1 MWWSCVFVKR
11 DFSPMALKAKGERLS
26 LICLGLVVVVLNSFG
41 QCAAVT
47 QTRSSKSS
55 IVLGPHLNGDL
66 NNGKEEQSTG
76 AVRFGRLILG
86 RNVKPRNASFSG
98 DEHTVSKVRVSN
110 VSLDDADYQ
119 SDMGWEPKQLG
130 GHVYGTIRPS
140 SPVVQSLLQMEP
152 SVECV
157 GDSMKLKFH
166 DTGSTPGSLFS
177 VDRGN
182 KSPLPLSQL
191 PTNCGHSIST
201 THQDWIFIAIYKG
214 CYVTLEDG
222 NYVLPMRWC
231 GLPIKMSCPAKTF
244 KPNPPTV
251 SCYPEGMVVKM
262 EGGTSAKDLRVKF
275 KGHWQPLMRVSSH
288 CGYSVVAHLEAV
300 TISAHYEPC
309 VELKD
314 GMFTLELAGEG
325 EFKVSCPSPVDQS
338 FPRPNYPQTPVFPV
352 PPTIALQPS
361 PMFPPQPTSPPKP
374 QAPLH
379 PYYTKPAEKP
389 KPATLPPGIPQY
401 YFSFY
406 PLPATPPPA
415 TKVPQGHE
423 QHPDYRHPKPVTS
436 SPPKDPQPPWYSES
450 FYPRPAEPVT
460 RMPGELPPATEAPND
475 KVYYPYD
482 RYPYDPQPAKPVTRP
497 PVIQR
502 PATEKPTSPLHPYY
516 TQPATLPPG
525 NPQYYFSFYPLPAT
539 PPPATK
545 VPQGHEQHPDYR
557 HPKPVTGSPAED
569 YQIPWEFFDRQPAKP
584 VTRTPVTV
592 PTPAILPPATEKP
605 TSPLRPY
612 YPKPATLPPGNSQY
626 YFSFYPLPPKP
637 VTPPPQV
644 STPATKAPQG
654 HVQHP
659 YYPHPLYPPHP
670 KPVTGSPPKD
680 SQIPWDSFD
689 PQPFKPAMYPVTQKP
704 TPAMLPPATEK
715 PTAPLHPYYPHHY
728 QQFYPEPAKPITIP
742 LRPATQTPEQ
752 TPLVVHTWIPAP
764 QQPSHPRTTKA
775 PPTVAPS
782 SPQPGDSYPP
792 HPGYCPAVCPTGFLT
807 CCPMPISF
815 HQHHHNHFGPVT
827 SKDSGI
833 IPAYPFKHTSDLFN
847 YASVSGPTQATTTP
861 QPITVQTVAP
871 TKMTLT
877 GFHDY
882 WSQHG
887 MRFSAS
893 LASYAQVPSDANKP
907 SEPQSPKQSHFQPYN
922 PQQPMRPYFEA
933 PASDSNKPMAQQQ
946 PIQPYLPHNP
956 QRLMHAY
963 PLPYNPQGP
972 VQPHGQAP
980 VYSNKPLELKRPASD
995 PSKPSE
1001 PQSLSSDLNKPLK
1014 PQPSKWPNYPFRP
1027 PMWYDP
1033 DMFYASKPLLQ
1044 PHHQT
1049 QLSESAMQMHS
1060 TLEQLSPQEHPH
1072 GLLQPPRPVK
1082 ELGGSLPSN
1091 SKGIS
1096 SLQQQN
1102 PSGHQMPT
1110 HYGSLPIYYA
1120 GAKPSYPQKPAAKPS
1135 GKPSRSE
1142 FPESFEH
1149 YWKPIVPLGPN
1160 EGFHVS
1166 YPAQSAG
1173 GSYPAQSAGG
1183 SYPAQSAG
1191 GSYPAQ
1197 SAGGSYPAQ
1206 SAGGS
1211 YPAQSA
1217 GGSYPAQSAGGSY
1230 PAQSAGGSY
1239 PAQSAGGSY
1248 PAQSAGG
1255 SYPAQSAGGSY
1266 PAQSAGGSYPAQSAG
1281 GSYPAAN

>member
-1 MWWSCVFVKR
+1 MWWSGVFVKR
-11 DFSPMALKAKGERLS
+11 DFSPMAWKAKEERLS

-41 QCAAVT
+41 QCTALT

-55 IVLGPHLNGDL
+55 IVLGPHLKGDL

-76 AVRFGRLILG
+76 AVQFGRLILG
-86 RNVKPRNASFSG
+86 RNVKPRNESFST
-98 DEHTVSKVRVSN
+98 DEHTVSKVRSSN
-110 VSLDDADYQ
+110 GSLDDADYQ
-119 SDMGWEPKQLG
+119 SDMGWESKQLG
-130 GHVYGTIRPS
+130 GQVYGTASPS
-140 SPVVQSLLQMEP
+140 SPVVESLLRMEP

-157 GDSMKLKFH
+157 GDSMKLKVH
-166 DTGSTPGSLFS
+166 DTGSTPGSLFF

-182 KSPLPLSQL
+182 QSPLPLSQL
-191 PTNCGHSIST
+191 PTSCGHSIRAT
-201 THQDWIFIAIYKG
+201 RQDWIFIAIYNG

-222 NYVLPMRWC
+222 NYVLPLRWW
-231 GLPIKMSCPAKTF
+231 GLPIKMSCPAKKSS

-275 KGHWQPLMRVSSH
+275 KGHWQPLMEVSPH
-288 CGYSVVAHLEAV
+288 CGYSVVPHLEYV

-309 VELKD
+309 VETKD

-325 EFKVSCPSPVDQS
+325 EVKVSCPSSVDQS
-338 FPRPNYPQTPVFPV
+338 IPRPNYPQNPLFPL

-361 PMFPPQPTSPPKP
+361 PMFPPRPTPPSKP

-379 PYYTKPAEKP
+379 PYFTKPA
-389 KPATLPPGIPQY
+389 
-401 YFSFY
+401 
-406 PLPATPPPA
+406 TP
-415 TKVPQGHE
+415 
-423 QHPDYRHPKPVTS
+423 
-436 SPPKDPQPPWYSES
+436 
-450 FYPRPAEPVT
+450 
-460 RMPGELPPATEAPND
+460 
-475 KVYYPYD
+475 
-482 RYPYDPQPAKPVTRP
+482 
-497 PVIQR
+497 
-502 PATEKPTSPLHPYY
+502 
-516 TQPATLPPG
+516 PPG
-525 NPQYYFSFYPLPAT
+525 NPQYYFSFYPLPAKPVTSAPPEDPQPHWYSESFYHQQAKPVTSSPPKDPQPHWYSESFYPQPVTHMPAT
-539 PPPATK
+539 PPPATEAPNGKVYYPYYPYPYDHPPMTQKPVTEKPTSPLHPYYTEPATHPPVNPQYYFSFHPLPATPSPATK
-545 VPQGHEQHPDYR
+545 VPQGPVQHPDYR
-557 HPKPVTGSPAED
+557 
-569 YQIPWEFFDRQPAKP
+569 
-584 VTRTPVTV
+584 
-592 PTPAILPPATEKP
+592 
-605 TSPLRPY
+605 
-612 YPKPATLPPGNSQY
+612 
-626 YFSFYPLPPKP
+626 
-637 VTPPPQV
+637 
-644 STPATKAPQG
+644 
-654 HVQHP
+654 
-659 YYPHPLYPPHP
+659 HP

-689 PQPFKPAMYPVTQKP
+689 RQPAKPATHPVTPKP
-704 TPAMLPPATEK
+704 TPAMLPPATEKPTAPLHPYYLKPDTLPPGNPQYYFSFYPLPAKPVTPPPQVSTPATNAPQGHVQHPYYPHPHYPPHPKPVTGSPPKDPQIPWDSFDRQPAKPVTPKPKPSMLPPATEK

-742 LRPATQTPEQ
+742 LRPVTQTSEQ
-752 TPLVVHTWIPAP
+752 TELVVHTWIPAP
-764 QQPSHPRTTKA
+764 QQPSHQRNTKA

-782 SPQPGDSYPP
+782 SPQPVDSYPP

-827 SKDSGI
+827 SKDSVI

-847 YASVSGPTQATTTP
+847 YASVSEPSQATTT
-861 QPITVQTVAP
+861 QRPITVQTVAP
-871 TKMTLT
+871 TKTSLT

-893 LASYAQVPSDANKP
+893 LASYAQAPSDANKP
-907 SEPQSPKQSHFQPYN
+907 SEPQHPKESHSQPYN

-933 PASDSNKPMAQQQ
+933 PASDSKKPMAQQQ
-946 PIQPYLPHNP
+946 PILPHNP
-956 QRLMHAY
+956 QQLMHAY
-963 PLPYNPQGP
+963 PLPYNSQGP

-980 VYSNKPLELKRPASD
+980 VYSNKPVEHERPASD

-1014 PQPSKWPNYPFRP
+1014 PQPSKWPHYPFRP

-1033 DMFYASKPLLQ
+1033 DMFYASKPLMQ
-1044 PHHQT
+1044 PDHHHT

-1060 TLEQLSPQEHPH
+1060 TLEQQSPQEHPH
-1072 GLLQPPRPVK
+1072 GTPQPPRPVK

-1091 SKGIS
+1091 SEGIS
-1096 SLQQQN
+1096 SLQQPN
-1102 PSGHQMPT
+1102 PSGQQMLT

-1120 GAKPSYPQKPAAKPS
+1120 GSKPSYPQKPAAKPS
-1135 GKPSRSE
+1135 GKPSRPE

-1149 YWKPIVPLGPN
+1149 YWKPIVPLGSN
-1160 EGFHVS
+1160 EGFH
-1166 YPAQSAG
+1166 

-1266 PAQSAGGSYPAQSAG
+1266 H
-1281 GSYPAAN
+1281 AAI